1 MLTADKL
8 KGIIPAMVTP
18 FTKDDKVDIEGLR
31 TLTNFVIENGVHA
44 IMTTGGNGE
53 FPHLLPD
60 ERKQVL
66 EVVVDEANG
75 RVPIIACTTA
85 CSTKET
91 ILNTN
96 HAEDAGADA
105 AIIVQPYYYKLPS
118 QQLFLYYQKIA
129 EETDFPIV
137 VYNNPEYTGNNI
149 DPKLMVQISTIEGI
163 IGLKQSNY
171 DISQT
176 LEIIRQVGNKI
187 SVLTGID
194 SQLFPVLCIG
204 GHGVFSTAGC
214 VIPRQMVELYEAF
227 EKGSIKK
234 AYEMHMKLQ
243 VLNKFFEY
251 DPGYVAPC
259 KEALMM
265 LGLPAGHVR
274 SPLPALTKPEKEQ
287 IRKALVELG
296 CSVKK

>member
-1 MLTADKL
+1 M
-8 KGIIPAMVTP
+8 
-18 FTKDDKVDIEGLR
+18 
-31 TLTNFVIENGVHA
+31 
-44 IMTTGGNGE
+44 
-53 FPHLLPD
+53 
-60 ERKQVL
+60 
-66 EVVVDEANG
+66 VDEANG
-75 RVPIIACTTA
+75 RIPIIACTTA

-91 ILNTN
+91 ILNTK
-96 HAEDAGADA
+96 HAKDAGADA

-118 QQLFLYYQKIA
+118 QQLFQYYQKIA

-149 DPKLMVQISTIEGI
+149 DPKLMVQISTVEGI

-194 SQLFPVLCIG
+194 SQLFPVLYIG
-204 GHGVFSTAGC
+204 GHGLFSTAGC
-214 VIPRQMVELYEAF
+214 VIPHHMVELYETF
-227 EKGSIKK
+227 EKGNIEKV
-234 AYEMHMKLQ
+234 YETHMKLQ

-251 DPGYVAPC
+251 DPWCVAPC

-265 LGLPAGHVR
+265 LGLPARHVR

-287 IRKALVELG
+287 IRKALVKLG
-296 CSVKK
+296 FSVKK